1 MKKVAII
8 LAIFAVF
15 AFGAGNQNKTPNK
28 SQKHYILKLALA
40 WENTLP
46 LLNQSAL
53 EFKNYA
59 EIMSGGKLKI
69 QIYTPSQHKSN
80 GQIFDFVKDGKFDLG
95 YTALYYYHEKDPK
108 FTLFTAVPFGMTN
121 DEGHAW
127 YYYGGGKELSEKML
141 SKYGVKAFLMG
152 STQMQM
158 GGWFKKEINSLDD
171 LNGLKVRITGF
182 GAEVMSK
189 LGVTINTVPTN
200 ELYKAF
206 KMGTIDAV
214 KWINPIYDM
223 GLNLHKVAD
232 YYYIGWQEPSAN
244 LHLLANKKTFENLP
258 KDLQM
263 ILETSARLAGEN
275 FKNKSFFGN
284 AKNLEKLKTDYPNI
298 QIKHFSDEIINAF
311 KNATQEILEENSAKD
326 PLFKE
331 ILHSQQK
338 FQKIAREWKM
348 TNEIAFLNSQNI
360 KPKNDE
366 NLALFSDKNETQNSL
381 NLPNLDKNSTNDK
394 NKTTSVI
401 TGDEANLTK

>member
-1 MKKVAII
+1 M
-8 LAIFAVF
+8 
-15 AFGAGNQNKTPNK
+15 
-28 SQKHYILKLALA
+28 
-40 WENTLP
+40 
-46 LLNQSAL
+46 
-53 EFKNYA
+53 
-59 EIMSGGKLKI
+59 
-69 QIYTPSQHKSN
+69 
-80 GQIFDFVKDGKFDLG
+80 
-95 YTALYYYHEKDPK
+95 
-108 FTLFTAVPFGMTN
+108 
-121 DEGHAW
+121 
-127 YYYGGGKELSEKML
+127 
-141 SKYGVKAFLMG
+141 
-152 STQMQM
+152 
-158 GGWFKKEINSLDD
+158 
-171 LNGLKVRITGF
+171 
-182 GAEVMSK
+182 
-189 LGVTINTVPTN
+189 
-200 ELYKAF
+200 
-206 KMGTIDAV
+206 
-214 KWINPIYDM
+214 
-223 GLNLHKVAD
+223 HKVAD
-232 YYYIGWQEPSAN
+232 YYYVGWQEPSAN

-381 NLPNLDKNSTNDK
+381 NLPNLDKNSTDK
-394 NKTTSVI
+394 NETKNQNL
-401 TGDEANLTK
+401 EKNLTK